1 MRNSVTEVIPGD
13 PTHLPELS
21 TPLELEWY
29 TPQEQCDVCPSQSY
43 YMVVFDT
50 GNLFFCNHHYRKN
63 EALIFDNA
71 LDIIDEYELLGGS
84 GKG

>member
-1 MRNSVTEVIPGD
+1 MTSMTEAQETSSNEIPEVLTA
-13 PTHLPELS
+13 PIEV
-21 TPLELEWY
+21 EWY
-29 TPQEQCDVCPSQSY
+29 TPKVTCDSCVSQSY

-50 GNLFFCNHHYRKN
+50 GNLFFCNHHYKKN

-71 LDIIDEYELLGGS
+71 LDIIDEYELLGGP